1 MSKARFI
8 FLNSMILVPLT
19 AAVVSFAMELVWML
33 YSGSDSI
40 PVYSLLS
47 KFVIGLIIGTAVII
61 LNLLAMRF
69 KKRPAIGYVL
79 SFSGVLVLII
89 GVYLQ
94 TGLMQDIWTLDES
107 WLIYFIISELLT
119 MLAVYFFR
127 KNVNLYNT
135 MLERKKAIICESSDP
150 S

>member
-8 FLNSMILVPLT
+8 FLNSMILVPVT
-19 AAVVSFAMELVWML
+19 AAVVSFAMELVWKL

-79 SFSGVLVLII
+79 SFSGGAGAYHRCIF
-89 GVYLQ
+89 
-94 TGLMQDIWTLDES
+94 TNRSHARHLDVGRK
-107 WLIYFIISELLT
+107 
-119 MLAVYFFR
+119 LADLFRHFRTVNHARCLFFPE
-127 KNVNLYNT
+127 
-135 MLERKKAIICESSDP
+135 ERQSL
-150 S
+150 